1 MSRRPNPKPAR
12 QLTSSRTPPS
22 REQSRKATS
31 VTAATHAQPSAQATK
46 TTTGAESHRL
56 GHELLAGAVE
66 VGGVVGGFGAQEGVS
81 QLVR

>member
-12 QLTSSRTPPS
+12 QLTSSRTPAS

-31 VTAATHAQPSAQATK
+31 VTAVTHAQPSAQATK
-46 TTTGAESHRL
+46 TTTGAENHRL

>member
-1 MSRRPNPKPAR
+1 
-12 QLTSSRTPPS
+12 
-22 REQSRKATS
+22 
-31 VTAATHAQPSAQATK
+31 VTAVTHAQPSAQATK
-46 TTTGAESHRL
+46 TTTGAENHRL